1 MTPTSLALA
10 AVAALLLIALAA
22 VWTRSRH
29 LKERAE
35 QTTRE
40 LEQARAATDGLHR
53 SEREALAGRTQAETR
68 LEEAEKLLASSIEAR
83 IEAERLRE
91 QSRERANTA
100 EREVA
105 LARSEV
111 VAIKERMNDFE
122 QVKKE
127 QLEAAKAAALATV
140 SELSN
145 KLLTD
150 HKRETESAKKET
162 EVKVQK
168 VTTDLMRQFDTI
180 AKSVASLN
188 DQVSE
193 NRQTVDTV
201 WRSLSSPGGAGQFAE
216 IGLENTLKSFGL
228 QRDRDFVIQ
237 HTVDG
242 EDGGGRL
249 RPDAVVFLPGDT
261 VLVIDSKASKFLL
274 ELAQAEEGEEQ
285 DQAYA
290 RLARSMANHLRSL
303 TDKNYANAVAAYL
316 REAGSQ
322 RSARRILTVMYLP
335 NDGAL
340 EKLDRADPKVL
351 RDAARAQ
358 ISLAGPSALAC
369 LIGLARVQ
377 IDLGRQAE
385 NQEQIVDGAAH
396 LLDSVAVMVGH
407 AEKVGRGL
415 RSASDNFSK
424 FAGSVNSRLLPRARN
439 LVDLGVRAQR
449 AKDLTKRLPSYE
461 LRATVDHDIIDG
473 EVEAV
478 GEPKRLA
485 AAESDEE

>member
-1 MTPTSLALA
+1 MTPISLALA
-10 AVAALLLIALAA
+10 ALSALLFAALAV

-29 LKERAE
+29 LAKRAE
-35 QTTRE
+35 EVTLE
-40 LEQARAATDGLHR
+40 AEQARAAMDVLRGA
-53 SEREALAGRTQAETR
+53 ERDALAGRTRAETQ
-68 LEEAEKLLASSIEAR
+68 LEEVEKLLAATVSAR
-83 IEAERLRE
+83 TEAERLRDR
-91 QSRERANTA
+91 SREQAVKATQEA
-100 EREVA
+100 A
-105 LARSEV
+105 LARGEV
-111 VAIKERMNDFE
+111 AAAKERMSDFE
-122 QVKKE
+122 QIKKE

-150 HKRETESAKKET
+150 HKRETEAAKKET
-162 EVKVQK
+162 EAKVQK
-168 VTTDLMRQFDTI
+168 VTTDLMRQFESI
-180 AKSVASLN
+180 AKSVSSLN
-188 DQVSE
+188 DQVTE

-228 QRDRDFVIQ
+228 ERDRDFVVQ

-242 EDGGGRL
+242 EDGAGRL

-274 ELAQAEEGEEQ
+274 ELAQAEEGEEE

-290 RLARSMANHLRSL
+290 SLARSMANHLRSL

-396 LLDSVAVMVGH
+396 LLDSVAVMLGH
-407 AEKVGRGL
+407 AEKLGRGL
-415 RSASDNFSK
+415 RTASDSFSK
-424 FAGSVNSRLLPRARN
+424 FSASVNGRLLPRARN
-439 LVDLGVRAQR
+439 LVGLGVRAQR

-478 GEPKRLA
+478 EPRRLTAGEA
-485 AAESDEE
+485 GEE

>member
-1 MTPTSLALA
+1 MTPTSLVLAALA
-10 AVAALLLIALAA
+10 ALLFAALAV
-22 VWTRSRH
+22 VWTRGRH
-29 LKERAE
+29 LKDRAE
-35 QTTRE
+35 SAARE
-40 LEQARAATDGLHR
+40 AEQARAAMDELRGA
-53 SEREALAGRTQAETR
+53 ERDALAGRTRAETQ
-68 LEEAEKLLASSIEAR
+68 LQEIEKLLAATIEER
-83 IEAERLRE
+83 KEAQNQRD
-91 QSRERANTA
+91 QSREQANKA
-100 EREVA
+100 IQEAA

-111 VAIKERMNDFE
+111 AAIKERMSDFE

-127 QLEAAKAAALATV
+127 QLEAAKAAAFATV

-150 HKRETESAKKET
+150 HKRETEAAKKET
-162 EVKVQK
+162 EAKVQK
-168 VTTDLMRQFDTI
+168 VTADLMGQFERI
-180 AKSVASLN
+180 AKSVSSLN
-188 DQVSE
+188 DQVTE

-201 WRSLSSPGGAGQFAE
+201 WRSQSSPGGAGQFAE

-228 QRDRDFVIQ
+228 ERDRDFVIQ

-242 EDGGGRL
+242 EDGAGRL

-274 ELAQAEEGEEQ
+274 ELAQAEEGEAE

-290 RLARSMANHLRSL
+290 RLARSMASHLRSL

-396 LLDSVAVMVGH
+396 LLDSVAVMLGH

-415 RSASDNFSK
+415 RSASDHYSK
-424 FAGSVNSRLLPRARN
+424 FSASVNGRLLPRARN
-439 LVDLGVRAQR
+439 LIGLGVRTQR
-449 AKDLTKRLPSYE
+449 AKDLTTRLPSYE
-461 LRATVDHDIIDG
+461 LRATVDHDVIDG

-478 GEPKRLA
+478 QPRRLTADEP
-485 AAESDEE
+485 DDD

>member
-1 MTPTSLALA
+1 MTPISLALA
-10 AVAALLLIALAA
+10 ALSALLLAALAV
-22 VWTRSRH
+22 VWTRGRH
-29 LKERAE
+29 LAKRAE
-35 QTTRE
+35 EVTLE
-40 LEQARAATDGLHR
+40 AEQARAAMDALRTA
-53 SEREALAGRTQAETR
+53 ERDALAGRTRAETQ
-68 LEEAEKLLASSIEAR
+68 LQEVEKLLAATIEDR
-83 IEAERLRE
+83 KEAQSQRD
-91 QSRERANTA
+91 QSREQANKA
-100 EREVA
+100 SQEAA

-111 VAIKERMNDFE
+111 AAIEKRMSDFE

-127 QLEAAKAAALATV
+127 QLEAAKAAAFATV

-150 HKRETESAKKET
+150 HKRETEAAKKET
-162 EVKVQK
+162 EAKVQK
-168 VTTDLMRQFDTI
+168 VTADLMGQFERI
-180 AKSVASLN
+180 AKSVSSLN
-188 DQVSE
+188 DQVTE

-228 QRDRDFVIQ
+228 ERDRDFVIQ

-242 EDGGGRL
+242 EDGAGRL

-274 ELAQAEEGEEQ
+274 ELAQAEEGEEE

-290 RLARSMANHLRSL
+290 SLARSMASHLRSL

-396 LLDSVAVMVGH
+396 LLDSVAVMLGH

-415 RSASDNFSK
+415 RSASDHYSK
-424 FAGSVNSRLLPRARN
+424 FAASVNGRLLPRARN
-439 LVDLGVRAQR
+439 LVGLGVRTQR

-478 GEPKRLA
+478 EPRRITAGEA
-485 AAESDEE
+485 DEE